1 MIYESLGQGAQFPYP
16 DMSIDPAKKGKD
28 WCTQYAKA
36 AYYDFQYSYPK
47 GVFASNG
54 GDYEKFRMYGLGK
67 QPISMYKKMLGVDQ
81 QTNNTWLSIDWS
93 VRSIVSGYRDKAI
106 SRLMKEDYSV
116 VATPIDILAKTE
128 ETMFYS
134 DMKAKL
140 AVREMLIKQNPELAS
155 HPMIQLN
162 TGEPLDL
169 EEFQMR
175 VELGEQFNR
184 SKDAEMAIE
193 LGFYENNYSTIRRQ
207 WYEDL
212 FDFGVAGV
220 KDELGADNKAKF
232 RRVNPERV
240 IVSFCKD
247 ATFKDMVHAGEVI
260 DVPLVELATITDD
273 EGNRM
278 FTDEDLTEFAMSLAG
293 KFGNPATVGKNSGW
307 FKPYDKF
314 KCQVLDIEFLTYNTT
329 SYRIAKDENGNYD
342 VRKADFGRG
351 KKSDKY
357 KRKTIQYVYKCKW
370 IVGTDK
376 AYDWGMCYDQKR
388 YNSPEAKGKTKL
400 SYHFCA
406 YNFYQM
412 KAQGFMER
420 LIPYLDEYQLTIYKI
435 QNFKNRA
442 VPSGWWIDLDALENV
457 ALSKGGAA
465 MQPKELLQMFFDTG
479 VLVGRSQDE
488 AGNPKGPNWKPV
500 IPIENTAASEL
511 AMFYQDLLN
520 TVMTIEKITGY
531 NDITSGNPNPKTLV
545 PGYEMAQ
552 QSTNDALY
560 PMAWAEETLTLSLA
574 ENVLLRMQQGLRKS
588 GGLNGY
594 AMALNTNSLRTISIN
609 PGIALRD
616 YGIRLEKKTS
626 DDQKMWLLQQM
637 QQDIANGY
645 LNTSDAVMLVNTRN
659 AKEAQ
664 MIWAYRVRK
673 EKERLQEYELQK
685 IQMNNQGASEAAQVA
700 AQLEAQKVDQEWNYK
715 LQEQQM
721 KLQAELAAK
730 QMELQAQLQM
740 KQLEMQVKYQIG
752 AEQNDA
758 KQYVAD
764 VTGQAKIIAA
774 DIEQDGKAVAAEIA
788 GIHSQQKQE
797 IANKKPA
804 APAKK

>member
-1 MIYESLGQGAQFPYP
+1 MRYESLGQGSQFPYP
-16 DMSIDPAKKGKD
+16 DNSVPADEKGKD
-28 WCTQYAKA
+28 FCVQYAKA

-54 GDYEKFRMYGLGK
+54 GDYEKYRMYALGK
-67 QPISMYKKMLGVDQ
+67 QPISIYKKMLGVDQ

-93 VRSIVSGYRDKAI
+93 VRAVVSGYRDKAI

-116 VATPIDILAKTE
+116 VATPIDMLAKTE
-128 ETMFYS
+128 ETEYYS
-134 DMKAKL
+134 DMKARL
-140 AVREMLIKQNPELAS
+140 MVREMMIKQNPELAS
-155 HPMIQLN
+155 HPLIQLQS
-162 TGEPLDL
+162 GEPMDL
-169 EEFQMR
+169 EEMQMR

-184 SKDAEMAIE
+184 SKDAELAIE
-193 LGFYENNYSTIRRQ
+193 LGLYENDYKSFRRAI
-207 WYEDL
+207 YEDL
-212 FDFGVAGV
+212 FDFGVAGC
-220 KDELGADNKAKF
+220 KDWLGDDNKAKF

-240 IVSFCKD
+240 VVSFCKD
-247 ATFKDMVHAGEVI
+247 STFKDMVHAGEVI
-260 DVPLVELATITDD
+260 DVPLIELATITDA

-278 FTDEDLTEFAMSLAG
+278 FSEDDLQEFAFSLAG

-314 KCQVLDIEFLTYNTT
+314 KCQVLDIEFYTYNEETY
-329 SYRIAKDENGNYD
+329 SYRNDANGNP
-342 VRKADFGRG
+342 VIRKERSGRG
-351 KKSDKY
+351 EKTNPRY

-376 AYDWGMCYDQKR
+376 AYDFGMAYDQKR
-388 YNSPEAKGKTKL
+388 ANEPAKKAKTKL
-400 SYHFCA
+400 SYNFCA

-420 LIPYLDEYQLTIYKI
+420 LVPYLDDYQLTIYKI

-465 MQPKELLQMFFDTG
+465 MQPKELLQMFFETG
-479 VLVGRSQDE
+479 VLVGRSQDA
-488 AGNPKGPNWKPV
+488 AGNPMGPNWKPV

-520 TVMTIEKITGY
+520 TVMTIEKMTGY

-560 PMAWAEETLTLSLA
+560 PMAFAEEYLTLCLS
-574 ENVLLRMQQGLRKS
+574 EDVLCRMQQGLRR
-588 GGLNGY
+588 GGISGY
-594 AMALNTNSLRTISIN
+594 APALNTNTLRAIQLN
-609 PGIALRD
+609 PGIKLRD
-616 YGIRLEKKTS
+616 YGIELQKKTT

-637 QQDIANGY
+637 QQDIANGF
-645 LNTSDAVMLVNTRN
+645 LNTSDAVMLVNTQN
-659 AKEAQ
+659 VKQCQA
-664 MIWAYRVRK
+664 IWAYRVKK
-673 EKERLQEYELQK
+673 EKERMQEYELQK
-685 IQMNNQGASEAAQVA
+685 IQMNNQGASEAAQMA
-700 AQLEAQKVDQEWNYK
+700 AQLKAQEIDQDWQYK
-715 LQEQQM
+715 LQEKQM
-721 KLQAELAAK
+721 ELQATLASK

-752 AEQNDA
+752 AELNDA
-758 KQYVAD
+758 KRDVAS
-764 VTGQAKIIAA
+764 TTAEAKIIAA
-774 DIEQDGKAVAAEIA
+774 DIDQDGKAIAAEIQ
-788 GIHSQQKQE
+788 GVHSQQKQE
-797 IANKKPA
+797 IANQKPQ

>member
-16 DMSIDPAKKGKD
+16 DMSLEPSKRGKD
-28 WCTQYAKA
+28 WYMQYAKA

-140 AVREMLIKQNPELAS
+140 AVREMLVKQNPEMAS
-155 HPMIQLN
+155 HPLIQLN
-162 TGEPLDL
+162 TGEPFDL

-193 LGFYENNYSTIRRQ
+193 LGFYENDYKTIRRQ

-220 KDELGADNKAKF
+220 RDELGADNKAKF

-247 ATFKDMVHAGEVI
+247 STFNDMVHAGEVI
-260 DVPLVELATITDD
+260 DVKLVDLATITDE

-278 FTDEDLTEFAMSLAG
+278 FTDEDLTEFAASLAG

-314 KCQVLDIEFLTYNTT
+314 KCQVLDIEFLGYETVVF
-329 SYRIAKDENGNYD
+329 RDAKDANGNAD
-342 VRKADFGRG
+342 VRKADYNRG
-351 KKSDKY
+351 KRSEKY
-357 KRKTIQYVYKCKW
+357 KRKTIQYAYKCKW

-376 AYDWGMCYDQKR
+376 AYDWGKCYDQKR
-388 YNSPEAKGKTKL
+388 YNSPELKARTKL

-412 KAQGFMER
+412 KAQGYMER

-511 AMFYQDLLN
+511 AMFYQDLIN

-574 ENVLLRMQQGLRKS
+574 ESVLLRMQQGLKKS

-594 AMALNTNSLRTISIN
+594 AMALNSNTIRNISLN
-609 PGIALRD
+609 PSIALRD
-616 YGIRLEKKTS
+616 YGIRLEKKTT

-637 QQDIANGY
+637 QQDIANGL
-645 LNTSDAVMLVNTRN
+645 LNTSDAVTLVNTFN
-659 AKEAQ
+659 VKEAQ

-700 AQLEAQKVDQEWNYK
+700 AQLEAQKLDQEWQYK

-740 KQLEMQVKYQIG
+740 KQLEMGAKLQIG
-752 AEQNDA
+752 AEQNQA
-758 KQYVAD
+758 KTYVAD
-764 VTGQAKIIAA
+764 VTAQAKVIAA
-774 DIEQDGKAVAAEIA
+774 DIEQDGKAVAAEIS

-804 APAKK
+804 SAPTK

>member
-1 MIYESLGQGAQFPYP
+1 MTYENLGQGSQFPYP
-16 DMSIDPAKKGKD
+16 NHNVDPSKKD
-28 WCTQYAKA
+28 REWCMQYAKA

-67 QPISMYKKMLGVDQ
+67 QPVSTYKKMLGVDQ
-81 QTNNTWLSIDWS
+81 VTNNTWLSVDWS
-93 VRSIVSGYRDKAI
+93 VRPIISGYRDKAI
-106 SRLMKEDYSV
+106 SRLMKDDYSV
-116 VATPIDILAKTE
+116 VATPIDMLAKTE
-128 ETMFYS
+128 ETEYYS

-140 AVREMLIKQNPELAS
+140 AVREMLLQQNPELAS
-155 HPMIQLN
+155 HPLIQMQS
-162 TGEPLDL
+162 GQPMDL
-169 EEFQMR
+169 EELQMR

-193 LGFYENNYSTIRRQ
+193 LGLYENNYKSFRRSI
-207 WYEDL
+207 YEDL
-212 FDFGVAGV
+212 FDYGVAGC
-220 KDELGADNKAKF
+220 KDWLGTDNKAKF

-240 IVSFCKD
+240 VVSFCKD
-247 ATFKDMVHAGEVI
+247 ATFSDMVHAGEVI
-260 DVPLVELATITDD
+260 DVPLVELATITDA

-278 FTDEDLTEFAMSLAG
+278 FSEEDLQQFATSLAG
-293 KFGNPATVGKNSGW
+293 KFGNPATVGKNNGW

-314 KCQVLDIEFLTYNTT
+314 KCQVLDIEFYTYNTY
-329 SYRIAKDENGNYD
+329 SFRDGSDEYGNSD
-342 VRKADFGRG
+342 FRKADYGRG

-370 IVGTDK
+370 IIGTEK
-376 AYDWGMCYDQKR
+376 AYDWGMTYDQKR
-388 YNSPEAKGKTKL
+388 SPDVSKKAKTKL

-420 LIPYLDEYQLTIYKI
+420 LVPYIDEYQLTIYKI

-442 VPSGWWIDLDALENV
+442 VPSGWWINLDALENV
-457 ALSKGGAA
+457 ALNKGGAN
-465 MQPKELLQMFFDTG
+465 MQPKELLQMFFETG
-479 VLVGRSQDE
+479 VLVGRSLDA
-488 AGNPKGPNWKPV
+488 AGNPLPNNVQPV

-520 TVMTIEKITGY
+520 TVMTIEKMTGY

-545 PGYEMAQ
+545 PGYELAN

-560 PMAWAEETLTLSLA
+560 PMAYAEEYLTLCLS
-574 ENVLLRMQQGLRKS
+574 EDVLCRMQQGLKR
-588 GGLNGY
+588 GGISGY
-594 AMALNTNSLRTISIN
+594 APALNTNTLRAIQVN
-609 PGIALRD
+609 PDIKLRE
-616 YGIRLEKKTS
+616 YGIELQKKTT

-645 LNTSDAVMLVNTRN
+645 LNTSDAVMLVNTHN

-673 EKERLQEYELQK
+673 EKERMQQYELQK
-685 IQMNNQGASEAAQVA
+685 IQMNNEGAAQAAQVA
-700 AQLEAQKVDQEWNYK
+700 AELESGKIDQEWNYK
-715 LQEQQM
+715 LQE
-721 KLQAELAAK
+721 K
-730 QMELQAQLQM
+730 QMELEAQLAQKQLELQAQLQM
-740 KQLEMQVKYQIG
+740 KQLEMQVKYQIN
-752 AEQNDA
+752 AETNQT
-758 KQYVAD
+758 KQSVAD
-764 VTGQAKIIAA
+764 VTAEAKIISA

-797 IANKKPA
+797 IANKKPNSTT
-804 APAKK
+804 KK

>member
-1 MIYESLGQGAQFPYP
+1 MTYENIGQGSQFPYP
-16 DMSIDPAKKGKD
+16 NHNVKPEDKGKD
-28 WCTQYAKA
+28 WCMQYAKA

-54 GDYEKFRMYGLGK
+54 GDYEKFRMYALGK
-67 QPISMYKKMLGVDQ
+67 QPVSTYKKMLGVDQ
-81 QTNNTWLSIDWS
+81 VTNNTWLSIDWS
-93 VRSIVSGYRDKAI
+93 VRPVISGYRDKAI

-116 VATPIDILAKTE
+116 VATPIDMLAKTE
-128 ETMFYS
+128 ETEYYS
-134 DMKAKL
+134 DMKARL
-140 AVREMLIKQNPELAS
+140 AVREMIIKQNPEMAS
-155 HPMIQLN
+155 HPLIQLSS
-162 TGEPLDL
+162 GQPMDL
-169 EEFQMR
+169 EELQMR

-193 LGFYENNYSTIRRQ
+193 LGFYENNYKSFRRSI
-207 WYEDL
+207 YEDL
-212 FDFGVAGV
+212 FDYGVAGC
-220 KDELGADNKAKF
+220 KDWLGDDNKAKF

-240 IVSFCKD
+240 VVSFCKD
-247 ATFKDMVHAGEVI
+247 ATFNDMVHAGEVI
-260 DVPLVELATITDD
+260 DVPLVELATITDS

-278 FTDEDLTEFAMSLAG
+278 FTEEDLQQFATSLAG
-293 KFGNPATVGKNSGW
+293 KFGNPATVGKNNGW

-314 KCQVLDIEFLTYNTT
+314 KCQVLDIEFYTYNTIV
-329 SYRIAKDENGNYD
+329 YRDWVDENGNSD
-342 VRKADFGRG
+342 VRKAEYGRG
-351 KKSDKY
+351 KRSEKY

-370 IVGTDK
+370 IIGTEK
-376 AYDWGMCYDQKR
+376 AYDWGMCYDPKR
-388 YNSPEAKGKTKL
+388 ANEPSKKAKTKL

-420 LIPYLDEYQLTIYKI
+420 LVPYIDDYQLTIYKI

-465 MQPKELLQMFFDTG
+465 MQPKELLQMFFETG
-479 VLVGRSQDE
+479 VLVGRSQDA
-488 AGNPKGPNWKPV
+488 AGNPQSPNWKPV

-520 TVMTIEKITGY
+520 TIMTIEKMTGY
-531 NDITSGNPNPKTLV
+531 NDITTGNPNPKTLV

-552 QSTNDALY
+552 QSTNDSLY
-560 PMAWAEETLTLSLA
+560 PMAYAEEYLTLCLA
-574 ENVLLRMQQGLRKS
+574 EDVLCRMQQGLKK
-588 GGLNGY
+588 GGVSGY
-594 AMALNTNSLRTISIN
+594 APALNTNTLRAIQLN
-609 PGIALRD
+609 PEIKLRD
-616 YGIRLEKKTS
+616 YGIELQRKTT

-637 QQDIANGY
+637 QNDIMNGF
-645 LNTSDAVMLVNTRN
+645 LNTSDAVMLVNTHN

-673 EKERLQEYELQK
+673 EKEKMQEYELQK
-685 IQMNNQGASEAAQVA
+685 IQMGTQGAKESAQVA
-700 AQLEAQKVDQEWNYK
+700 AQLKAQEVDQEWQYR

-721 KLQAELAAK
+721 KLQAELASK

-740 KQLEMQVKYQIG
+740 KQLEMGTKLQIG
-752 AEQNDA
+752 AEQNEA
-758 KQYVAD
+758 KAYVAD
-764 VTGQAKIIAA
+764 VTAQAKVVAA
-774 DIEQDGKAVAAEIA
+774 DIEQDGKAVAAEIS

-797 IANKKPA
+797 IANKKPVSS
-804 APAKK
+804 PAK